1 MEKKNYIS
9 GTRWGIG
16 LTGCVIGLLSVI
28 LQRMGNPPGAG
39 LCIACFERDI
49 VGALGFHR
57 VEGGQYLRPEI
68 IGLICGSTLAAVIFR
83 EFKARGG
90 SAPLIRFGL
99 GVVAMIG
106 ALSFMGCPFG
116 IVLRLASGNLNA
128 ILAVAGLSL
137 GIYVGVLFMR
147 AGFDLGRSQA
157 AHSINGWL
165 VPVAAIGVLLIKTFN
180 IRVDDL
186 SAPFWSWL
194 EPSSLFAPPFIA
206 LGVGVLIGLLAQRTR
221 FCTIGAVRDLVLM
234 RNEHYLWGVTAML
247 VAAFV
252 GNLLFG
258 QIRLNYLAV
267 GSDNSVSVIQYVWSI
282 LAAIL
287 TGLSFTLAGGCAGRQ
302 LFLVGE
308 GDVDAGI
315 FVLGML
321 TGAAITH
328 NFSLIGRPACGTIGD
343 IQSLGVVAILLGIV
357 FCLVVGF
364 TMRNRW
370 EDSP

>member
-1 MEKKNYIS
+1 MKKNYFF
-9 GTRWGIG
+9 GTRKGII
-16 LTGCVIGLLSVI
+16 LTGCIIGLLSAV

-39 LCIACFERDI
+39 LCISCFERDL

-68 IGLICGSTLAAVIFR
+68 IGLIWGSTLAAVIFR
-83 EFKARGG
+83 EFKSRSG

-116 IVLRLASGNLNA
+116 MVLRLASGNLNA

-137 GIYVGVLFMR
+137 GIYIGVLFMR
-147 AGFDLGRSQA
+147 AGFDLGRSQTIPPI
-157 AHSINGWL
+157 SGWL
-165 VPVAAIGVLLIKTFN
+165 IPIAAIGLFLMRVFS

-186 SAPFWSWL
+186 SAPFWSWV
-194 EPSSLFAPPFIA
+194 EPSSLFAPPFAA
-206 LGVGVLIGLLAQRTR
+206 LAIGVLIGFLAQRSR
-221 FCTIGAVRDLVLM
+221 FCTIGAVRDLILM
-234 RNEHYLWGVTAML
+234 RNNHYLWGIIAML
-247 VAAFV
+247 VTAFA

-258 QIRLNYLAV
+258 QIRVNYLAA

-282 LAAIL
+282 LAAVL
-287 TGLSFTLAGGCAGRQ
+287 SGLSFTLVGGCAGRQ
-302 LFLVGE
+302 LFLAGE
-308 GDVDAGI
+308 GDGDAGI

-321 TGAAITH
+321 AGAAITH
-328 NFSLIGRPACGTIGD
+328 NFSLVGRPACGTIGD
-343 IQSLGVVAILLGIV
+343 IQTLGAVAIILGLI
-357 FCLVVGF
+357 FCLAVGF

-370 EDSP
+370 EGLP